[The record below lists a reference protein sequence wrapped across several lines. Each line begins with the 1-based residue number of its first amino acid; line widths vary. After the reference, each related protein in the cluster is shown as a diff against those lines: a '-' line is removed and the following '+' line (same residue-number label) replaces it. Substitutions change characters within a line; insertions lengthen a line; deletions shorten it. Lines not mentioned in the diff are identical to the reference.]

1 MSGAILL
8 AGGRASRMG
17 GVDKPGLPV
26 GGLSLRDRAIAAVRA
41 GGATTVVVAGPRP
54 DDADAGVR
62 WVREDPP
69 FTGPAAALVAGLA
82 ALDGAPEEIF
92 VLACDLAAPDR
103 AVALL
108 AAQRMPDDADGLCLS
123 DAGGHHQWLT
133 ARYRTAALRTAV
145 SAAADAGRDLSM
157 RALLTPLRL
166 AAVADADGAGADID
180 TWDDY
185 ERATEE
191 TS

>member
-1 MSGAILL
+1 MTGAIVL

-26 GGLSLRDRAIAAVRA
+26 GGVSLRDRAIAAVRA
-41 GGATTVVVAGPRP
+41 HGATTVVVAGPRP
-54 DDADAGVR
+54 GDADAGVR

-69 FTGPAAALVAGLA
+69 FTGPAAALVAALS
-82 ALDGAPEEIF
+82 ALDGDPEQIF
-92 VLACDLAAPDR
+92 VLAGDLAAPDR

-108 AAQRMPDDADGLCLS
+108 AAQRMTGDVDGVCLTDADGRR
-123 DAGGHHQWLT
+123 QWLT
-133 ARYRTAALRTAV
+133 AQYRTAALRTAA

-157 RALLTPLRL
+157 RALLAPLRI
-166 AAVADADGAGADID
+166 AAVADANGAGADID
-180 TWDDY
+180 SWDDY
-185 ERATEE
+185 ERFTEE